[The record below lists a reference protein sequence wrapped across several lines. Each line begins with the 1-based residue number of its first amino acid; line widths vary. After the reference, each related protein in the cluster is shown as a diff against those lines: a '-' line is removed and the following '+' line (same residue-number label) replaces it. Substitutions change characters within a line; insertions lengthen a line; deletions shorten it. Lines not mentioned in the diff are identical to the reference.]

1 MQKLSLIILFLAAAC
16 QPIMTTTIKNK
27 PKFNPPKT
35 SVIELTPMQ
44 IEVIPEGPLYCF
56 DSTSFKSFSM
66 NTEKIKLYMQEQ
78 NNIIAAYKEY
88 YNTDNN

>member
-1 MQKLSLIILFLAAAC
+1 MQKIILILILLIVTAC
-16 QPIMTTTIKNK
+16 QPVLTTTVKNK

-35 SVIELTPMQ
+35 STIELTPMQ
-44 IEVIPEGPLYCF
+44 IEVIPDGPLYCF

-66 NTEKIKLYMQEQ
+66 NAEKIKLYMQEQ

-88 YNTDNN
+88 YTDNN